1 MKNNKKGFT
10 LIELISVILILS
22 IVSLIAIAV
31 KVNLDKSTKAA
42 YYKSLEG
49 TVSLSGQK
57 YFSDHLEERPVD
69 TDFASVIEINGLNSP
84 KNLESKSYI
93 STVYDVNKNE
103 CPGRVIT
110 YMNVDKEYTYVACL
124 ECQDYNSVDNNRIC
138 DCEVI
143 PTIDEE
149 TGEEY
154 RTCQLSEISTPSVT
168 TVKINDND
176 TEIGPYTSYGEGEEV
191 FTYDNAIWIKE
202 GIRVSYTTDYE
213 YAKKIRVLDEEG
225 KMVDS
230 MSCNLTGT
238 GTEKSCT
245 KNIKAT
251 TYGTYTAYVVD
262 DLNRI
267 STTKGKEFYIKI
279 DKTTPQIG
287 ITAYDTIGG
296 VYGSG
301 TSTRNLDLQLTTR
314 DPKIAPSG
322 YTYQWYYSTDLVNG
336 NSTNGVLI
344 TEMKVIPVGEN
355 IIEVKEE
362 VEGEGEGEG
371 DGSEEITDKDT
382 NVGYFFD
389 KTNQSLFVNATRE
402 VSISRRYIIKVTTG
416 AGISTTDE
424 ENLNMK
430 NVTINRPAAKVTLT
444 AKKASSGTAL
454 TSNSWSNED
463 VVLTANISDSNY
475 RVIRWTKTPNV
486 EGGVPTNIQIT
497 STTYNVTSMSNNSGD
512 KYTAIVA
519 LSDNTDQ
526 EESEGFIVK
535 IDKTAPSC
543 GSVSGSSTSWTSS
556 SRSISVKCSD
566 TISGCAAATYYKTF
580 SSTAKTGSISIKD
593 KAGNTKSCS
602 VNVYVDKTAPSVTV
616 SKFNCG
622 GTPNICTFK
631 ASASDGNSGLSYLK
645 RSTNGGSY
653 ATVTNGSQYEAPASY
668 SMCAYAV
675 DKVGNQS
682 STKCV

>member
-69 TDFASVIEINGLNSP
+69 TDFASVIEINGRLSP
-84 KNLESKSYI
+84 KNLESKAYI

-138 DCEVI
+138 DCEAT
-143 PTIDEE
+143 PTTDEE

-154 RTCQLSEISTPSVT
+154 MTCQLSEISTPSVT
-168 TVKINDND
+168 TIYDD
-176 TEIGPYTSYGEGEEV
+176 SPYEGYKSYGQGEEV
-191 FTYDNAIWIKE
+191 FTYEDATWTKRS
-202 GIRVSYTTDYE
+202 IRITYGTNYE

-225 KMVDS
+225 KTVDS

-245 KNIKAT
+245 KTLTGT

-362 VEGEGEGEG
+362 VEGEGEG
-371 DGSEEITDKDT
+371 DDSEEITDKDT

-416 AGISTTDE
+416 AGISTTDIADV
-424 ENLNMK
+424 NMK

-454 TSNSWSNED
+454 TSNAWSNED
-463 VVLTANISDSNY
+463 VVLTANISNSLY
-475 RVIRWTKTPNV
+475 SVIKWSKTNKTT
-486 EGGVPTNIQIT
+486 GVKTYIQIT
-497 STTYNVTSMSNNSGD
+497 STTYNVTSMSNDLGD
-512 KYTAIVA
+512 EYTAIVA

-535 IDKTAPSC
+535 IDKVAPSC

-566 TISGCAAATYYKTF
+566 TISGCTATSFSKTF
-580 SSTAKTGSISIKD
+580 SSSAKTGSISIKD

-602 VNVYVDKTAPSVTV
+602 VNVYVDKSSPSVSLNTTYCNT
-616 SKFNCG
+616 S
-622 GTPNICTFK
+622 GTCTF
-631 ASASDGNSGLSYLK
+631 SVGASDSHSGVSYK
-645 RSTNGGSY
+645 KCKCGGSY
-653 ATVTNGSQYEAPASY
+653 FTCSSFECKVTSY
-668 SMCAYAV
+668 SACAYSV

-682 STKCV
+682 STKCY